1 LGWKH
6 KQIET
11 TRTITADT
19 TSPSLMVGGSKNIV
33 IFIVVTAVG
42 GTGPTLD
49 ISVQSRMFLEYNWA
63 DTGKAFPTISATG
76 TYMLT
81 ISEFVGS
88 VLRLNYKVG
97 GTAPSFTFRV
107 YAQWLE

>member
-1 LGWKH
+1 LIWKH

-11 TRTITADT
+11 TKTITADT
-19 TSPSLMVGGSKNIV
+19 ISPELVVGGSKNIV
-33 IFIVVTAVG
+33 IFIVVTDVS

-49 ISVQSRMFLEYNWA
+49 ISVQSRMFLEHNWA
-63 DTGKAFPTISATG
+63 ETGKSFPTISDTG
-76 TYMLT
+76 TYML
-81 ISEFVGS
+81 IINEFIGS

>member
-1 LGWKH
+1 M
-6 KQIET
+6 
-11 TRTITADT
+11 A
-19 TSPSLMVGGSKNIV
+19 GGSKNIV
-33 IFIVVTAVG
+33 IFIVVTAVS

-49 ISVQSRMFLEYNWA
+49 ISVQSRLFLEYVWA
-63 DTGKAFPTISATG
+63 ETGKSFPTISGTG
-76 TYMLT
+76 TYMLI

-88 VLRLNYKVG
+88 ILRLNYKVG